1 MYLTADL
8 LFDLF
13 GFSCFTYVELAT
25 DLLVWLDPNQSNRRS
40 AVDSTLILHLWT
52 SLIGGDEGC
61 IAQGVSPRNYAA
73 YAWQHS
79 ILVDLWTHLF
89 VHLLLWK
96 SSYKI
101 FSGSVNR
108 SPTIIT
114 IKILSKSCILFECW
128 TMKPF
133 IVWAEA
139 GVNLIKQFTIVI
151 YDSRVVQTRKFPI
164 LWL

>member
-1 MYLTADL
+1 MHTVWMSLTLYGDVWVYLTADL

-25 DLLVWLDPNQSNRRS
+25 DLLVWLNTNQSNRS

-114 IKILSKSCILFECW
+114 IKILSKNCISSVERWSLLLFEQ
-128 TMKPF
+128 
-133 IVWAEA
+133 
-139 GVNLIKQFTIVI
+139 KQG
-151 YDSRVVQTRKFPI
+151 SI
-164 LWL
+164 L